1 MISQKN
7 LKKINEYL
15 WEIPKNFRKDMLVPA
30 RIYADSKMLTNIFKD
45 KSLEQLI
52 NLTTLP
58 GVENYAIVMPDAHE
72 GYGSPIGGIFAT
84 RLIDGVISPGA
95 IGYDENCGVRLLY
108 TQYTEKELRP
118 YLEKLA
124 TTIQKNIPS
133 GLGQGHFKKLNIQEL
148 NKILENGAQTLI
160 KEGYGLKE
168 DIENCES
175 NGKLPWANPN
185 YVSRTAKQRGQNQ
198 IGTLGS
204 GNHFLEIQKVEQ
216 IFNPEIAQIFGLF
229 ENQITIMIH
238 TGSRGLGHQI
248 ATDYIK
254 LMLKIMPKYKIV
266 LRDQELACAPF
277 NSPEGQ
283 QFWQA
288 LACGANFAWA
298 NRQMITH
305 YLRQSW
311 NETIKDGRNAQ
322 DNALRVLYDVAHNI
336 AKIENG
342 LIVHRKGATRAL
354 PPYHAEIP
362 TKYQKAGQ
370 PVLIP
375 GSMGT
380 ASYILSGTET
390 AKNSFYSTCH
400 GAGRQLS
407 RRQALKI
414 LNSQQILKELTLKK
428 IIVKC
433 YSTKGLVEEAPQSYK
448 NIDSVIEIIHK
459 AGLSQKIARLVPLA
473 VIKGE

>member
-1 MISQKN
+1 MISKKN